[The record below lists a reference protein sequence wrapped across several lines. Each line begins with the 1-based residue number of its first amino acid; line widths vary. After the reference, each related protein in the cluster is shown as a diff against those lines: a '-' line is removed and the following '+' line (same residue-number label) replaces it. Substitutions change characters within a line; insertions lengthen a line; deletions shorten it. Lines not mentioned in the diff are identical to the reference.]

1 MNEAVCEVG
10 AGSEVAAEVEVVEA
24 VCAVVPEPVAVAE
37 EPVVVAT
44 EVVRPNG
51 ALGGVL
57 AIRADGFCCYYCASA
72 IGSLTLNSEA
82 LSSDW
87 APCSSAELEAVR
99 AQILHNLEAWKVDWK
114 RGGVRD

>member
-1 MNEAVCEVG
+1 MGVARAKLTLPRLVRQRASDNVG
-10 AGSEVAAEVEVVEA
+10 AVGVLRVSEGSEVAAEEVVAA
-24 VCAVVPEPVAVAE
+24 VCVVVPEPVA
-37 EPVVVAT
+37 VAT

-87 APCSSAELEAVR
+87 APCSSTELEAVR
-99 AQILHNLEAWKVDWK
+99 AQIL
-114 RGGVRD
+114 RT